1 CVFSRGEQML
11 QLQPLQLTIKH
22 GEFIAAVGRIGSGK
36 SSLLPAI
43 CGEMPLLS
51 GSGCVYGSIG
61 HVGQK
66 PWTMNATFRDSVLFG
81 NAYDEQKYSRTIAA
95 SPTGLKRLALLDV
108 LVLANYWCWQIIDA
122 GKSSITLAL
131 LRLIEPASGC
141 ITMDGIA
148 TSTVGLYDLSSR
160 ISMVPQDLMLLEGT
174 IRDNLDPAYA
184 YTDTE
189 ILSAIGKSCIGDL
202 VFKSKPTSADASVPG
217 YKKGTGLGTWAEAEA
232 DESKFSIGQRQLI
245 SLCRALLWK
254 RTILVL
260 DEATANNDSQ
270 SDKLMQWI
278 IRKELKNCTVLPIA
292 HRLKTVMVSC
302 RILVM
307 DQDKIAEFGTFS
319 NPMARQGIFAE
330 L

>member
-1 CVFSRGEQML
+1 MML
-11 QLQPLQLTIKH
+11 RL
-22 GEFIAAVGRIGSGK
+22 A
-36 SSLLPAI
+36 
-43 CGEMPLLS
+43 
-51 GSGCVYGSIG
+51 
-61 HVGQK
+61 
-66 PWTMNATFRDSVLFG
+66 
-81 NAYDEQKYSRTIAA
+81 
-95 SPTGLKRLALLDV
+95 PTGLKRLALLDV

-148 TSTVGLYDLSSR
+148 TSTVGLYDLNSR
-160 ISMVPQDLMLLEGT
+160 ISMVPQDLMLLEGI

-270 SDKLMQWI
+270 LDKLMQWI
-278 IRKELKNCTVLPIA
+278 IRKELKN
-292 HRLKTVMVSC
+292 
-302 RILVM
+302 
-307 DQDKIAEFGTFS
+307 
-319 NPMARQGIFAE
+319 
-330 L
+330 